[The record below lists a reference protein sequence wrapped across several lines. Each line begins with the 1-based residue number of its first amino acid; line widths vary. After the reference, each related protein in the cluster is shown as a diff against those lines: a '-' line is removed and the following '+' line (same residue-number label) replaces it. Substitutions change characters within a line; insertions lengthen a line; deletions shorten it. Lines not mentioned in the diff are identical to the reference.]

1 MHFAPDTDSHESC
14 TFSQILGIELNFR
27 NNQPMTRT
35 EPWLPHNREGI
46 FSLFPQLRRYYSIGK
61 QFCSYISQNVGGGV
75 FGRSWM
81 MCTRE
86 QDQWLHGG
94 SGRQGPADDRVHTK
108 TSTHYGGCRPHHEAN
123 TASHCGPSSAH
134 PHIFTVKFS
143 SLCHSRFEPLGSRLG
158 WQCWWKNREQVA

>member
-1 MHFAPDTDSHESC
+1 MEQSADDKDRALIATSPRGPLLTIPAASPLL
-14 TFSQILGIELNFR
+14 Q
-27 NNQPMTRT
+27 
-35 EPWLPHNREGI
+35 
-46 FSLFPQLRRYYSIGK
+46 YIGK

-108 TSTHYGGCRPHHEAN
+108 TSTHYGGCRPHQGAN

-134 PHIFTVKFS
+134 LHIFTVNFS
-143 SLCHSRFEPLGSRLG
+143 SLSQSRWEPLGSRLG
-158 WQCWWKNREQVA
+158 WQCWWKNRERVA